1 MVGGM
6 SSILR
11 ELAEVQHQLVS
22 LSKDAEAEKY
32 VLLARQEELHT
43 RAARLADEV
52 DEASSTQDLLARL
65 ANLRWQLRA
74 LNKQRAETVGRP
86 MAHNHGGS
94 RPAAGQSSSS
104 RIEARIKRILAL
116 LAQRGIDVR

>member
-22 LSKDAEAEKY
+22 LSKDAEGQKY
-32 VLLARQEELHT
+32 ALLARQEELHT
-43 RAARLADEV
+43 RAARLADQI
-52 DEASSTQDLLARL
+52 DEEGSTQDLLARL
-65 ANLRWQLRA
+65 ADLRWQLRA
-74 LNKQRAETVGRP
+74 LNRQRGDSAERP
-86 MAHNHGGS
+86 LVRNHGGS
-94 RPAAGQSSSS
+94 RPAAKQSSSS
-104 RIEARIKRILAL
+104 RIEARIQRIRAL

>member
-1 MVGGM
+1 M

-22 LSKDAEAEKY
+22 LSKDAEAQKY

-74 LNKQRAETVGRP
+74 LNRQRAESVGRP
-86 MAHNHGGS
+86 RTHNHGGS

-104 RIEARIKRILAL
+104 RIEARIQRIQAL

>member
-22 LSKDAEAEKY
+22 LSKDAEQQKY
-32 VLLARQEELHT
+32 ALLARQEELHT
-43 RAARLADEV
+43 RAARLADQID
-52 DEASSTQDLLARL
+52 DECSTQDLLARL
-65 ANLRWQLRA
+65 ADLRWQLRA
-74 LNKQRAETVGRP
+74 FNRQRAESAGRP
-86 MAHNHGGS
+86 MSNHGGS
-94 RPAAGQSSSS
+94 RPTATQSSSS
-104 RIEARIKRILAL
+104 RIEARVERILAL

>member
-1 MVGGM
+1 M

-11 ELAEVQHQLVS
+11 ELAEVQHQLVA
-22 LSKDAEAEKY
+22 LSKDAEAQKY
-32 VLLARQEELHT
+32 DLLARQEELRT

-74 LNKQRAETVGRP
+74 LNRQTGSSLQRP
-86 MAHNHGGS
+86 FAHNQRGS
-94 RPAAGQSSSS
+94 RPAVGLSSSS
-104 RIEARIKRILAL
+104 RIEARIQRILAIL
-116 LAQRGIDVR
+116 GQRGIDVR

>member
-22 LSKDAEAEKY
+22 LSKDAESQKHA
-32 VLLARQEELHT
+32 LLARQEELHT
-43 RAARLADEV
+43 RAARLADQID
-52 DEASSTQDLLARL
+52 DESSTQDLLARL
-65 ANLRWQLRA
+65 ADLRWQLRA
-74 LNKQRAETVGRP
+74 LNRQRADSVGRP
-86 MAHNHGGS
+86 MVHNHGGS
-94 RPAAGQSSSS
+94 RPAAGQSSGS
-104 RIEARIKRILAL
+104 RIETRIQRILTL